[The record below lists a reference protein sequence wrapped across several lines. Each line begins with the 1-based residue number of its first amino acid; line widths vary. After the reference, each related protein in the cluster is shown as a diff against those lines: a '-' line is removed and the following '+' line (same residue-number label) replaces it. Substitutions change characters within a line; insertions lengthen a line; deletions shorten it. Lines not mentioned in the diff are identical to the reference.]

1 MKNASNRC
9 DLESCFLCRSC
20 LKEWLP
26 AIEAHKQ
33 NLLFKKGEIIFEEG
47 NPVKGIYFLYKGKV
61 KVHKRWGSEKQLILH
76 FAKEGD
82 IIGYR
87 GLGNEK
93 VYPVSASALEEVIL
107 CFIDIPF
114 FETTL
119 QVNHKLTYTLMQFY
133 ANELQYAERRMGNL
147 VHMEVKGRVAE
158 TLLMLERDFGQNS
171 EGFINITLTKQDLAA
186 YAGTTYETFFRMI
199 NELEK
204 EKIVRFSGKDIAI
217 LKKSKLEELIAYK

>member
-1 MKNASNRC
+1 MKKTSNSC
-9 DLESCFLCRSC
+9 DLKSCFLCRGC

-26 AIEAHKQ
+26 AIETHKQ

-47 NPVKGIYFLYKGKV
+47 NPVKGIYFLYKGRV
-61 KVHKRWGSEKQLILH
+61 KVQKRWGKEKQLILH

-87 GLGNEK
+87 GFVNEK

-147 VHMEVKGRVAE
+147 AHMEVKGRVAE
-158 TLLMLERDFGQNS
+158 TLLMLKRDFGQNS

-217 LKKSKLEELIAYK
+217 LKESKLQELIAYK

>member
-1 MKNASNRC
+1 MKKTNNSC
-9 DLESCFLCRSC
+9 DLKSCFLCRSC

-26 AIEAHKQ
+26 AIETHKQ

-47 NPVKGIYFLYKGKV
+47 TPVKGIYFLYKGKV

-199 NELEK
+199 NELRK

-217 LKKSKLEELIAYK
+217 IKESKLEELIAYK

>member
-1 MKNASNRC
+1 MKKTNNSC
-9 DLESCFLCRSC
+9 DLKSCFLCRSC

-26 AIEAHKQ
+26 AIETHKQ

-47 NPVKGIYFLYKGKV
+47 TPVKGIYFLYKGKV

>member
-1 MKNASNRC
+1 MKKTNNSC
-9 DLESCFLCRSC
+9 DLKSCFLCRSC

-26 AIEAHKQ
+26 AIETHKK

-47 NPVKGIYFLYKGKV
+47 TPVKGIYFLYKGKV

-114 FETTL
+114 FEATL

-204 EKIVRFSGKDIAI
+204 EKIVRFSGKEIAI
-217 LKKSKLEELIAYK
+217 LKEPKLQELIAYK

>member
-1 MKNASNRC
+1 MKNASNSC
-9 DLESCFLCRSC
+9 DLNSCFLCRNC

-26 AIEAHKQ
+26 AIETHKQ

-114 FETTL
+114 FEATL

-133 ANELQYAERRMGNL
+133 ANELQYAEKRMGNL
-147 VHMEVKGRVAE
+147 AHMEVKGRVAE
-158 TLLMLERDFGQNS
+158 TLLMLKREFGQNS
-171 EGFINITLTKQDLAA
+171 EGFINITLTKQDLAS

-217 LKKSKLEELIAYK
+217 LKEPKLQELIAYK

>member
-1 MKNASNRC
+1 MKNASNSC
-9 DLESCFLCRSC
+9 DLKSCFLCRNC

-26 AIEAHKQ
+26 AIETHKQ

-114 FETTL
+114 FEATL

-133 ANELQYAERRMGNL
+133 ANELQYAEKRMGNL
-147 VHMEVKGRVAE
+147 AHMEVKGRVAE
-158 TLLMLERDFGQNS
+158 TLLMLKREFGQNS
-171 EGFINITLTKQDLAA
+171 EGFINITLTKQDLAS

-217 LKKSKLEELIAYK
+217 LKEPKLQELIAYK